1 MMDESDSSEE
11 SKRVS
16 NVSESSDELMAISG
30 DVVSGVSSGKTLRFR
45 CHIQKLKA
53 FALVDSGSSHSF
65 LSEQFAALLP
75 KWSLL
80 KKPVSVKAADGGIVI
95 CTHEVVNCNW
105 QVQGHQFSTTFK
117 ILPLKCYDAIFGMDW
132 LAQHS
137 PMQVKWAEKW
147 LSFAAHGK
155 TVKIHYGT
163 VPICRVPRAHGKGQ
177 FTLGKVFAECS
188 SWQTTAGKELACR
201 VLHLGHTANTLP
213 CALLG
218 PRQNKVY
225 WRNPR

>member
-11 SKRVS
+11 SKRVN

-30 DVVSGVSSGKTLRFR
+30 DVVSGVSSGKTLRFW

-137 PMQVKWAEKW
+137 PMQVQWAEKW

-155 TVKIHYGT
+155 TVKIQGIT
-163 VPICRVPRAHGKGQ
+163 D
-177 FTLGKVFAECS
+177 L
-188 SWQTTAGKELACR
+188 
-201 VLHLGHTANTLP
+201 
-213 CALLG
+213 
-218 PRQNKVY
+218 
-225 WRNPR
+225 